1 MANIRRSRRS
11 GFTTRG
17 GRSVRE
23 SLWFDGPVFNTNMGA
38 ASTAVLVSSLSAA
51 ALALRPFTVVRTRGS
66 MFLETDQQAASEF
79 YQAAIGCCVVSDQ
92 AVAIGVTA
100 VPTPFTDQSSDLWY
114 VYEVLMGKLRVG
126 TPSPVE
132 LFESGIFKD
141 YDSKAMRKVE
151 EGQDLIAVIETSSIS
166 LGCTMGHSSR
176 TLIKLH

>member
-100 VPTPFTDQSSDLWY
+100 VPTYTYPKQL
-114 VYEVLMGKLRVG
+114 
-126 TPSPVE
+126 
-132 LFESGIFKD
+132 LFNG
-141 YDSKAMRKVE
+141 V
-151 EGQDLIAVIETSSIS
+151 
-166 LGCTMGHSSR
+166 
-176 TLIKLH
+176 